1 MMAEVNLM
9 EQYPRS
15 NRKIDQRAK
24 FVTEEHRA
32 VARLF
37 DERFF
42 DGDRLYGYGGY
53 KYLPGRWKPV
63 AEALIENYNLTNDSS
78 VLDVGCG
85 KGFLLYELLLLLP
98 RLNIV
103 GIEMSNHAISN
114 SQSFSSS
121 L

>member
-1 MMAEVNLM
+1 M

-53 KYLPGRWKPV
+53 
-63 AEALIENYNLTNDSS
+63 NYH
-78 VLDVGCG
+78 
-85 KGFLLYELLLLLP
+85 P
-98 RLNIV
+98 RFYINY
-103 GIEMSNHAISN
+103 
-114 SQSFSSS
+114 
-121 L
+121 